1 MVASHAPSTTRQG
14 IPESHVPD
22 TTRHATPVPYAR
34 DTKGHVRIS
43 NNTIIKFVTPANNQ
57 FQNKSNYRFAVDSS
71 GEAICRFVNGR
82 CHP

>member
-14 IPESHVPD
+14 VPESHVPD

-43 NNTIIKFVTPANNQ
+43 NNTIIKFVTIVSLNA
-57 FQNKSNYRFAVDSS
+57 YHIYLD
-71 GEAICRFVNGR
+71 E
-82 CHP
+82 

>member
-43 NNTIIKFVTPANNQ
+43 NNTIIKFVTPPPP
-57 FQNKSNYRFAVDSS
+57 FKVSTSN
-71 GEAICRFVNGR
+71 
-82 CHP
+82 

>member
-14 IPESHVPD
+14 VPESHVPD

-43 NNTIIKFVTPANNQ
+43 NNTIIKFVTPPPP
-57 FQNKSNYRFAVDSS
+57 FKVSTSN
-71 GEAICRFVNGR
+71 
-82 CHP
+82 

>member
-14 IPESHVPD
+14 VPESHVPD

-43 NNTIIKFVTPANNQ
+43 NNTIIKFVTQDNNILNREGIL
-57 FQNKSNYRFAVDSS
+57 NK
-71 GEAICRFVNGR
+71 CK
-82 CHP
+82 